1 MGMPPGS
8 GTERADLNPAVK
20 AEPAAD
26 RLDAVLDI
34 VGLLVLGWML
44 VLWQLGTPGVPTL
57 PGLPAFPGF
66 AQLSVRG
73 ELGLTLVAVTALL
86 AVVVLASF
94 ARPPG
99 RLRWLAATPLLVVLL
114 GFATWR
120 FVVGFVMVADQGLT
134 STFAARNAGFWDGP
148 AVALGFAGA
157 VLLIARPAGLSWA
170 TRAVVT
176 AAVTVSVSAT
186 LVIAVLSFGKVFSPG
201 VGPDAY
207 VGLIVALP
215 PLIIAL
221 VGAAMAPGWLRS
233 MHLGEPTGAAA
244 LLLWGLVVAAE
255 QVVPFYLI
263 LILGNGRGI
272 LSLDAVGGLI
282 AGLDWAEGM
291 LAVASAA
298 LIAPVVRDFRT
309 RDRRERRAVLR
320 GPFAVLSL
328 LLIANLVS
336 QLVAY
341 RMITGMGGPSS
352 SVLDRPEPVEQLI
365 IGLGLLGALLIG
377 LVAAWPQPR
386 WAPFT
391 LAGGVLLLAVPLVA
405 FLTPEAFSRDPSA
418 PTRGTVGTVVMPFNL
433 WGGAMFALIFILP
446 VALLAL
452 LTTGRRSP
460 EPASASEVFEE
471 DS

>member
-8 GTERADLNPAVK
+8 GTERADLNPAAK

-73 ELGLTLVAVTALL
+73 ALGFTLVAVTALL

-94 ARPPG
+94 ARPQG

-176 AAVTVSVSAT
+176 AAVTVSVTAT
-186 LVIAVLSFGKVFSPG
+186 LVIAVLNFGKMLSFGGGS
-201 VGPDAY
+201 DAY
-207 VGLIVALP
+207 VGLVVGLP

-221 VGAAMAPGWLRS
+221 VGAAMAPGWLRG
-233 MHLGEPTGAAA
+233 MHQGEPAGAAA
-244 LLLWGLVVAAE
+244 LLLWGLVVAAQ

-263 LILGNGRGI
+263 LILRTGRGI
-272 LSLDAVGGLI
+272 GGMI

-291 LAVASAA
+291 LGVASAA

-328 LLIANLVS
+328 LLFANLVS
-336 QLVAY
+336 QLVEY
-341 RMITGMGGPSS
+341 RMIAGMGRTSS

-377 LVAAWPQPR
+377 LVAVWPQPR

-405 FLTPEAFSRDPSA
+405 FLTPEAFSRDPYA
-418 PTRGTVGTVVMPFNL
+418 PTRGAVGAVVMPFNL
-433 WGGAMFALIFILP
+433 WGGAMFASIFILP
-446 VALLAL
+446 LVLLAL
-452 LTTGRRSP
+452 LTAGRRAS
-460 EPASASEVFEE
+460 EPASASEVREE
-471 DS
+471 DSVS